1 MHELDEARLTAAWQA
16 VWDRGEVD
24 TLDAIVTAD
33 YVRTGARSSRTSSLA
48 EVKAEILA
56 VRAGFPDLSTEVH
69 AVVADGDSIA
79 VFWSSEGTHTEP
91 YLGVPATNRRVRTSG
106 SNHLRLSGGRIAVET
121 VTWDG
126 SELLDCLGIRSLRD
140 ARVDDVV
147 PSIVEDV
154 SAGPDPHALKGF
166 NRQFVTGVT
175 VVTTLA
181 DGVPKGLA
189 VNSYASI
196 SLEPPLVLVCVQ
208 KTSSTYPA
216 LFAADHLGINILST
230 GQSDVLAAFS
240 KSAPDK
246 FAGVSWHG
254 GPHGSPLIEG
264 SSAGVEAEIRDRFQ
278 AQTHTIFVCRARH
291 AEISDADPMIYRAGA
306 FFHSRALQPL

>member
-1 MHELDEARLTAAWQA
+1 MHELNESRLTAAWQA
-16 VWDRGEVD
+16 VWDRGDVD
-24 TLDAIVTAD
+24 TLDEIVTSD
-33 YVRTGARSSRTSSLA
+33 YVRTGSRSSTSRSLA
-48 EVKAEILA
+48 EVKADILE
-56 VRAGFPDLSTEVH
+56 VRSAFPDLSTTVH
-69 AVVADGDSIA
+69 TVVADGDDIA
-79 VFWSSEGTHTEP
+79 VFWSSEGTHTES
-91 YLGVPATNRRVRTSG
+91 YLGVPPTHRRVHTSG

-126 SELLDCLGIRSLRD
+126 AELLDSLGIRSLRD
-140 ARVDDVV
+140 GRQDHHTSVV
-147 PSIVEDV
+147 PDL
-154 SAGPDPHALKGF
+154 SADPDPQALKGF

-175 VVTTLA
+175 IVTTLA

-216 LFAADHLGINILST
+216 LFSAEHLGINILST
-230 GQSDVLAAFS
+230 DQGDALAAFS
-240 KSAPDK
+240 RSSQDK
-246 FAGVSWHG
+246 FAGIAWHG
-254 GPHGSPLIEG
+254 GPLGSPLIDG
-264 SSAGVEAEIRDRFQ
+264 SSASIEAEIRDRFQ

-306 FFHSRALQPL
+306 FFDSRSMQPL